1 MPTNMMSVAA
11 VARALLM
18 TAALLLSLPVF
29 AVETHLSEKKTVTN
43 PVGAEQ
49 LANVTLGLLAVL
61 ALIFALAWL
70 YRRYGNYTPFNRA
83 DIQVLGGVS
92 LGSREKAVLLEVE
105 GTRLLVGV
113 ATGHISTL
121 HVFHSQDTTDLQTV
135 ADHSEDF
142 AEKLHNEM
150 TEGAQSVTKAEAG
163 HVA

>member
-1 MPTNMMSVAA
+1 MPHSSMPASTITA
-11 VARALLM
+11 V
-18 TAALLLSLPVF
+18 LLLSLPAF
-29 AVETHLSEKKTVTN
+29 AADPQLSEKKTVAN

-83 DIQVLGGVS
+83 NIQVLGGVS

-113 ATGHISTL
+113 ATGHVSTL
-121 HVFHSQDTTDLQTV
+121 HVFESSDQVDLQSV
-135 ADHSEDF
+135 AGDSEGF
-142 AEKLHNEM
+142 AKTLHNEM
-150 TEGAQSVTKAEAG
+150 AEGNQSDTKVEAG

>member
-1 MPTNMMSVAA
+1 MPANMMSVAA

-121 HVFHSQDTTDLQTV
+121 QTV
-135 ADHSEDF
+135 ADHSEGF